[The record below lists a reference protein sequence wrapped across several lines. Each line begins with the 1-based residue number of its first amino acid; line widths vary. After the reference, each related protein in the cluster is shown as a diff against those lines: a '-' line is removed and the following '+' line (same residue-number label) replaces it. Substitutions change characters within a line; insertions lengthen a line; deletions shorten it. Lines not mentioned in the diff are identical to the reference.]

1 MIVKHFCLLVLES
14 PRKVGKVLL
23 FFYPYLYENL
33 IFIFRMIFIK
43 NNPKD
48 KKHTAVKYTVTTKI
62 RLA

>member
-1 MIVKHFCLLVLES
+1 MK
-14 PRKVGKVLL
+14 
-23 FFYPYLYENL
+23 NL